1 MIRLHTLGV
10 LDLRDADGRELR
22 AILQQP
28 KRLALL
34 AYLAVAT
41 PRRFHRR
48 DALLALF
55 WPELDQEHAR
65 AALRRSLY
73 FLRSELGADVLAG
86 RGDEEVGVPET
97 ALWCDTTA
105 LEAALAGGDP
115 AAALALYRGPLLD
128 GVYVAGAATELQD
141 WLDRER
147 LRLRDRAAAAA
158 IRASRSAALAS
169 ASAAAAARSRSRSRS
184 RSSQSCSSVAAPA
197 T

>member
-10 LDLRDADGRELR
+10 LDLRDEDGNELR
-22 AILQQP
+22 AVLQQP
-28 KRLALL
+28 KRLGLL

-48 DALLALF
+48 DSLLALF

-73 FLRSELGADVLAG
+73 FLRSELGADIVAG
-86 RGDEEVGVPET
+86 RGDEEVGVAET
-97 ALWCDTTA
+97 DLWCDATA
-105 LEAALAGGDP
+105 LDQALDAGDAAG
-115 AAALALYRGPLLD
+115 ALALYRGVLLD
-128 GVYVAGAATELQD
+128 GLYVAGASTELQD

-158 IRASRSAALAS
+158 ATLAADAE
-169 ASAAAAARSRSRSRS
+169 RE
-184 RSSQSCSSVAAPA
+184 
-197 T
+197 